1 MAPMKRTRFRATIAT
16 ALVLVLG
23 AVPARP
29 SNVTAATR
37 PRLYQ
42 IDIGVNVFWNS
53 LTVNQFNPAK
63 LTIRAGDSVRWTN
76 VVLRQPQTVTFG
88 PPLVTPPLIPQ
99 PDNAEVNPTV
109 IKPQGGR
116 VVGDVSTDVF
126 SSGALVSGMTGLP
139 ASYTFTFPKPGLYL
153 YRSLFHPAMSGEIDV
168 VAAGQPAST
177 TVDHGPT
184 MYDALKGAGEVL
196 GRVQAYARRAAA
208 NPGDVEIEVGGGTPA
223 ISFNQFYP
231 PGVTVSIST
240 TVTWNCR
247 ETSGDPHALVFG
259 SLTTAEQDG
268 TVPLYTGQA
277 ADGGLTINPDYATPS
292 VPSGTRV
299 LTDTFSEA
307 DTLYTSGLL
316 YGSFINYP
324 SITPA
329 RYSLTFRSLGQFY
342 YYDPFHPGMQGVV
355 TVVP

>member
-1 MAPMKRTRFRATIAT
+1 MKRVRFCLTAAATVL
-16 ALVLVLG
+16 LVIG
-23 AVPARP
+23 AIPAD
-29 SNVTAATR
+29 NGDVTAAAR
-37 PRLYQ
+37 PHLYQ

-53 LTVNQFNPAK
+53 VTVNQFNPAK
-63 LTIRAGDSVRWTN
+63 LTIRVGDSVRWTN

-88 PPLVTPPLIPQ
+88 PPLVTPPLITRA
-99 PDNAEVNPTV
+99 DNGEVNPSVT
-109 IKPQGGR
+109 KPQGGR
-116 VVGDVSTDVF
+116 VIGDVSTDVF
-126 SSGALVSGMTGLP
+126 SSGALVSGITGLP

-168 VAAGQPAST
+168 VAAGQPVPAA
-177 TVDHGPT
+177 VDHGPT

-196 GRVQAYARRAAA
+196 GRVQAYARNAGAS
-208 NPGDVEIEVGGGTPA
+208 PGDVEIEVGGGTPA

-259 SLTTAEQDG
+259 ALTTAEDG
-268 TVPLYTGQA
+268 GDVPLYTGLA

-299 LTDTFSEA
+299 LTDTFS
-307 DTLYTSGLL
+307 DQNSLYTSGLL

-329 RYSLTFRSLGQFY
+329 RYSLTFRSLGQFTY
-342 YYDPFHPGMQGVV
+342 SDPFHPGMQGVV

>member
-1 MAPMKRTRFRATIAT
+1 MRFCLTVAVAV
-16 ALVLVLG
+16 ALVIG
-23 AVPARP
+23 AVPAG
-29 SNVTAATR
+29 NGDVTAAAR
-37 PRLYQ
+37 PHLYQ

-53 LTVNQFNPAK
+53 VTVNQFDPAK

-116 VVGDVSTDVF
+116 GVGDVSTDVF

-168 VAAGQPAST
+168 VAVGQPVST

-196 GRVQAYARRAAA
+196 TKVQGYARNAGGS
-208 NPGDVEIEVGGGTPA
+208 NGDVEIQVGSGNPA
-223 ISFNQFYP
+223 ISINQFIP
-231 PGVTVSIST
+231 AAVTIKVGST
-240 TVTWNCR
+240 VKWACR

-259 SLTTAEQDG
+259 APTTAEEG
-268 TVPLYTGQA
+268 GEVPLYTGLA

-299 LTDTFSEA
+299 LTDTFSEPN
-307 DTLYTSGLL
+307 TLYTSGLL

-329 RYSLTFRSLGQFY
+329 SYSLTFRALGQFY
-342 YYDPFHPGMQGVV
+342 YYDPFHPAMLGLVN
-355 TVVP
+355 VVP